1 MHDNR
6 DLLFDELIKTAA
18 KNKKYVFL
26 CNDMDVFSLVNFKKK
41 YPERVINVGVAEQNL
56 VNVAAGLA
64 SQRFIP
70 IVYTFRI
77 DVMNKLSL
85 MLIACNSKYYLLE

>member
-26 CNDMDVFSLVNFKKK
+26 CNDMDVFSLVNFKKNILR
-41 YPERVINVGVAEQNL
+41 ELLTL
-56 VNVAAGLA
+56 VW
-64 SQRFIP
+64 P
-70 IVYTFRI
+70 
-77 DVMNKLSL
+77 NK
-85 MLIACNSKYYLLE
+85 I